1 MEIVM
6 VGHKHLASGFRL
18 IGIET
23 DEVVDDDAAA
33 KKVESVVLE
42 GKYKIII
49 INEKVALKTKALR
62 DDLLTAKKPYPVF
75 LIVPDFQ
82 GPLNERTKELHQLVD
97 KAIGIK
103 LNLEG

>member
-6 VGHKHLASGFRL
+6 IGDKYLASGFRL

-23 DEVVDDDAAA
+23 DEVADDDAAS
-33 KKVESVVLE
+33 KRVESLALE
-42 GKYKIII
+42 GKYKIVI
-49 INEKVALKTKALR
+49 INERVALKTKALR
-62 DDLLTAKKPYPVF
+62 DDLVAAKKPYPIF

-82 GPLNERTKELHQLVD
+82 GPLNERTKELHELVD

-103 LNLEG
+103 LNLE